1 MSVKTEFNR
10 AQEVLFKLPLAV
22 LAEDEHRKIS
32 FANHYF
38 CDLFAIPVPP
48 HALIGLDCA
57 NMAQESKNYFKVP
70 EKFLAFIDKALA
82 LKQELVD
89 IELALLDGRYL
100 AASYMPYFKEG
111 AFAGHIWTY
120 KDITVTKNAELAL
133 EKEKEFSAEMLE
145 GLPADIAIFDKDHRY
160 VYLNKTAIKDKELRK
175 WIIGKDDF
183 EYCEARDKDP
193 KIALARREKF
203 IQALQAKEQIEWE
216 DELTKPDGSSDVILR
231 KFNPLYDNKGA
242 FRYMIG
248 YGVSITKQK
257 QAEKELIKSIQKER
271 ELNELQTRFVNM
283 VSHEI
288 RTPMAGILSSVDL
301 LELITKDVDAALKE
315 KTDKHLERIKN
326 QINRVSA
333 LMNDVLLVG
342 KTDAGKIPFK
352 QEKTDI
358 LALVNELLDQPFGEI
373 IAQKKVKIH
382 TIGKIRQ
389 GEVDQ
394 NLLKHI
400 LGNLLSNAF
409 KYSVDKPLPEITI
422 EFSPNKLNFKIQDF
436 GIGIPLA
443 EQKQLFTAFMRA
455 SNSGNIEGT
464 GLGLVVVKNFVAI
477 HNGKI
482 SFKSA
487 ENKGSTFEVSIPA

>member
-100 AASYMPYFKEG
+100 AASYMPYFKG
-111 AFAGHIWTY
+111 DVFAGHIWTY

-183 EYCEARDKDP
+183 EYCEDRDKDP

-352 QEKTDI
+352 PEKTDV
-358 LALVNELLDQPFGEI
+358 LALVNELLEHTFGEK
-373 IAQKKVKIH
+373 IAQENIKIH
-382 TIGKIRQ
+382 ISGEIRL
-389 GEVDQ
+389 GDVDQ

-422 EFSPNKLNFKIQDF
+422 EFLPTTLNFKIQDF

>member
-1 MSVKTEFNR
+1 MSVKIEFNR

-32 FANHYF
+32 FANQYF
-38 CDLFAIPVPP
+38 CDLFAIPAAPQK
-48 HALIGLDCA
+48 LIGLDCA

-70 EKFLAFIDKALA
+70 EKFIAFIDKALG

-89 IELALLDGRYL
+89 IELALVDGRYFT
-100 AASYMPYFKEG
+100 ASYMPYYKET

-120 KDITVTKNAELAL
+120 KDITLTKNAELAL
-133 EKEKEFSAEMLE
+133 EKEKEFAAEILD

-160 VYLNKTAIKDKELRK
+160 IYLNKTAIKNKELRE

-203 IQALQAKEQIEWE
+203 IQTLQTKAQIEWE
-216 DELTKPDGSSDVILR
+216 DELAKPDGSTDVILR
-231 KFNPLYDNKGA
+231 KFNPLYDDNGD

-248 YGVSITKQK
+248 YGVGITKQK

-301 LELITKDVDAALKE
+301 LELITKDVDAVLKE

-326 QINRVSA
+326 QISRVSA

-352 QEKTDI
+352 PEKTDV
-358 LALVNELLDQPFGEI
+358 LALVNELLEQPFGEI

-409 KYSVDKPLPEITI
+409 KYSIDKPLPEITI
-422 EFSPNKLNFKIQDF
+422 EFLPTTLNLKIQDF

-477 HNGKI
+477 HHGKI

-487 ENKGSTFEVSIPA
+487 ENKGSTFEISIPA